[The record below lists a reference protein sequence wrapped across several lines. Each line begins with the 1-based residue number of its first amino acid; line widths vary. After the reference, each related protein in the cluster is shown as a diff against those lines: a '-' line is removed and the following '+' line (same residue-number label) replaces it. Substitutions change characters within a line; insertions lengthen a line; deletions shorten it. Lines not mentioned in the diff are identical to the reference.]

1 MKILVIG
8 ASAAGI
14 SAIKSMREMDQDA
27 QITMISKEKNIHSRC
42 MLHHCLSGHRSQESI
57 DFAGSNFCADQSV
70 NWLKGVAVAG
80 IDPQKKMVM
89 LEDGQKLT
97 FDKLLIATG
106 AAYFIPPVPGLRE
119 AKNVFGFRDLADV
132 KKIDALLKADSRVV
146 IIGSGLVGMDVA
158 SALNERGIKNT
169 VVEMMPNILPMQLDQ
184 PSARLYQTLFE
195 KNGSDFLLSEKVV
208 ELKLDEKKSGQA

>member
-1 MKILVIG
+1 
-8 ASAAGI
+8 
-14 SAIKSMREMDQDA
+14 
-27 QITMISKEKNIHSRC
+27 
-42 MLHHCLSGHRSQESI
+42 
-57 DFAGSNFCADQSV
+57 
-70 NWLKGVAVAG
+70 
-80 IDPQKKMVM
+80 
-89 LEDGQKLT
+89 
-97 FDKLLIATG
+97 
-106 AAYFIPPVPGLRE
+106 
-119 AKNVFGFRDLADV
+119 
-132 KKIDALLKADSRVV
+132 V